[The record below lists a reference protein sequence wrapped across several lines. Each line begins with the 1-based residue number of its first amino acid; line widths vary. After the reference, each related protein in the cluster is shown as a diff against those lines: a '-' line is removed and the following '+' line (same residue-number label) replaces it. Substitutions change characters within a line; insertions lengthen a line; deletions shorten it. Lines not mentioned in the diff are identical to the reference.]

1 MNSPPT
7 REIEF
12 KLAVPAARVAA
23 LVAELDALG
32 PVTATRLEAH
42 YFDTPDDR
50 LARAGLSL
58 RLRQEGSRWVQTVK
72 LAGIGGNL
80 DRAEHEV
87 ALAPVAR
94 GSTPRLDPRRHAGSV
109 PGLALAAVLSEAG
122 APRLVARYGSRVRR
136 RSCLIRVGGSVIE
149 ASLDQG
155 HVEAGARRLP
165 VCELE
170 LELKQGEVEALARLA
185 RRWLRGH
192 GLWLAA
198 ESKPERARRLALGEA
213 EPVVTRADPLQLA
226 PPLSPDAL
234 ARAVVANCIAQ
245 ILPNAAA
252 LAGGS
257 TVDEH
262 VHQLR
267 VGLRRLRTALREL
280 GDLSS
285 DWPRRT
291 ERVLGEVFQQL
302 GVQRDQDAV
311 LAALVP
317 QLLAAGAPG
326 VGWAQHSAEPLGLGA
341 IVRAP
346 AFQCALVD
354 AATFALS
361 PPHGPALGEKAL
373 RRLLRPRLRCLHAQV
388 SRGGERFKQLA
399 QAERHQV
406 RKRLKRL
413 RYLSEFAAPL
423 FKDTRVERYLAGLHP
438 AQDALGDYNDLLV
451 ARALA
456 APQAAHDADA
466 RFAVAWLRRAERR
479 ALRAARKTLRRA
491 GRTPRFWKKGQC

>member
-1 MNSPPT
+1 MTS
-7 REIEF
+7 
-12 KLAVPAARVAA
+12 
-23 LVAELDALG
+23 
-32 PVTATRLEAH
+32 TRLQAL

-72 LAGIGGNL
+72 LTGVGGNL

-94 GSTPRLDPRRHAGSV
+94 GRTPKLDPRRHAGSV
-109 PGLALAAVLSEAG
+109 PGQALAAVLAEAG
-122 APRLVARYGSRVRR
+122 APQLVARYGSRVRR
-136 RSCLIRVGGSVIE
+136 RSGLIRVGDSVIE

-185 RRWLRGH
+185 RRWVRGH

-213 EPVVTRADPLQLA
+213 EPVVTRAEPLQLA

-234 ARAVVANCIAQ
+234 ARAVAASCIAQ

-285 DWPRRT
+285 DWPQRT
-291 ERVLGEVFQQL
+291 ERVLGEVFRQL
-302 GVQRDQDAV
+302 GAQRDQEAV
-311 LAALVP
+311 LATLVP

-326 VGWAQHSAEPLGLGA
+326 VGWAQRAAEPLDLGA
-341 IVRAP
+341 VVRAP

-354 AATFALS
+354 AAAFALS
-361 PPHGPALGEKAL
+361 PAQGPALGEKAL
-373 RRLLRPRLRCLHAQV
+373 RRLLRPRLRRLHAQV

-399 QAERHQV
+399 LAEQHQV

-423 FKDTRVERYLAGLHP
+423 FDGARVERYLDGLRP
-438 AQDALGDYNDLLV
+438 AQDELGEYNDLQV
-451 ARALA
+451 AQGLA
-456 APQAAHDADA
+456 EPLAKTDADA
-466 RFAVAWLRRAERR
+466 RFALAWLQRAERR
-479 ALRAARKTLRRA
+479 AVRAAHKALKKV
-491 GRTPRFWKKGQC
+491 GQLPRFWTKG